1 MPITP
6 KPIEHRKGDKVK
18 VAWPDGSVEEV
29 DYIASVNDYQ
39 ALVLRNLRGFKPT
52 CFEHE
57 FGQMHVRKRWL
68 FR

>member
-18 VAWPDGSVEEV
+18 VAWPDGSVE
-29 DYIASVNDYQ
+29 SVEYLQQINDYQ
-39 ALVLRNLRGFKPT
+39 VAVLRDPAT
-52 CFEHE
+52 MTEDE
-57 FGQMHVRKRWL
+57 EPVVHVRKRWL